1 MCSGQLSF
9 KEIINKGKF
18 LWRSPSHTVT
28 GPPRSP
34 VGLCLSPLQRVL
46 SAGGTVSGV
55 FGRVA
60 PSCVGLEKRLFRLA
74 AGVFTESGSLGW
86 QLFSQHFSSVM
97 VSPSVLPRSYR
108 KSAPVTIFVPLLRIL
123 WNPLEANLAHRPS
136 MKSVGF
142 PLGAA
147 LLAPRLQRD
156 AHCPPPVR
164 SGLGQAG
171 RAAFSRHLGHPFGAF
186 GWGVTPG
193 LSSLHLIREGHH

>member
-1 MCSGQLSF
+1 M
-9 KEIINKGKF
+9 
-18 LWRSPSHTVT
+18 
-28 GPPRSP
+28 
-34 VGLCLSPLQRVL
+34 
-46 SAGGTVSGV
+46 
-55 FGRVA
+55 
-60 PSCVGLEKRLFRLA
+60 FRLA

-156 AHCPPPVR
+156 AHCPPPR
-164 SGLGQAG
+164 
-171 RAAFSRHLGHPFGAF
+171 PFGPGTGWPCSLQPAPRAPLRCLWVGCHSGAF
-186 GWGVTPG
+186 QPSPYQGRPPLTQISP
-193 LSSLHLIREGHH
+193 